1 MTTLVLVVL
10 IALLLLLAGYFV
22 VIYNGLV
29 YLKHNTKKSWS
40 NIDVLLV
47 QRHDELPKL
56 VEVCKQHMQFEAQ
69 ALERIM
75 AARSGANIAR
85 EKGDVAAVGKTESV
99 IRSALGNIT
108 ATIEAYPTLKAD
120 QTIQNLM
127 ARITGIENAIADR
140 REFYNEAVN
149 LHNVRIEVF
158 PDVIVA
164 ALTGFKAADLLEFG
178 EEQKQDVDVKALF
191 RAA

>member
-29 YLKHNTKKSWS
+29 YLKHSYKKSWS

-47 QRHDELPKL
+47 QRNDELPKL
-56 VEVCKQHMQFEAQ
+56 VEVCKQHMQFEQ
-69 ALERIM
+69 VTLERVM

-99 IRSALGNIT
+99 IRSALGTIT
-108 ATIEAYPTLKAD
+108 ATIEAYPTLKSD

-158 PDVIVA
+158 PDTIVA
-164 ALTGFKAADLLEFG
+164 ALTGFRAADLLEFS

-191 RAA
+191 RSA